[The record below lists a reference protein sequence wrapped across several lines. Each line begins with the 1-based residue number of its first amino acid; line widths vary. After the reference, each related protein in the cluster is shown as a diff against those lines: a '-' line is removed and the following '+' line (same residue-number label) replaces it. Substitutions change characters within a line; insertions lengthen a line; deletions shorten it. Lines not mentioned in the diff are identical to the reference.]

1 MTTEANKEIVR
12 RWFDEVIGQRQIDL
26 IDEICA
32 PEVVNW
38 AAVPERRYGI
48 EGMKDIAR
56 FIFDVQPDQHW
67 PERRLIAEDDFVVAY
82 GIRAAT
88 WQGGSFRGIATPDT
102 NGKQIAVELAHMFRF
117 KDGKIAEHWAVRDD
131 LGMMQQL
138 GVLPQP

>member
-48 EGMKDIAR
+48 EGMKDIR
-56 FIFDVQPDQHW
+56 CP
-67 PERRLIAEDDFVVAY
+67 
-82 GIRAAT
+82 T
-88 WQGGSFRGIATPDT
+88 RGWRHVIISDHH
-102 NGKQIAVELAHMFRF
+102 GKQDFAQVIRWLLDEQFSGVEHLR
-117 KDGKIAEHWAVRDD
+117 
-131 LGMMQQL
+131 
-138 GVLPQP
+138 